1 MLMLIIVIIII
12 IKLTDQATA
21 STPSAPRVLH
31 ADQLVKT
38 IRSSKAGRVKP
49 FA

>member
-12 IKLTDQATA
+12 KLTDRATA

-31 ADQLVKT
+31 ADQLFTT